1 MDSNNSAI
9 QGFNYDGSRQVRTLD
24 RDGEIWFVGK
34 DVCDVLGIKNSRQ
47 ALKKLDADELT
58 SLRLTSGGQIREM
71 SGISEFG
78 CYRLM
83 MRSDKTEAKKFQR
96 WIYHEV
102 LPSIRKSGSYS
113 LNAQPAKPENS
124 ARRDAQLKPA
134 CVYVLLMSNGI
145 VKIGYSGKLRSRV
158 AKIENQTDLT
168 VHDIYFTPFTSR
180 EIARFVEW
188 VCQKKF
194 SSRKVKGEFFSVK
207 FNEACAAVENFF
219 AKAVHAL
226 SSVMKIEGSAAVD
239 F

>member
-1 MDSNNSAI
+1 MEHNLQIFTNEEF
-9 QGFNYDGSRQVRTLD
+9 GKVRVVMI
-24 RDGEIWFVGK
+24 DGEPWFVAA
-34 DVCDVLGIKNSRQ
+34 DVCRILEIGNPSQ
-47 ALKKLDADELT
+47 ALTRLDDDEKNTLI
-58 SLRLTSGGQIREM
+58 LNEGNRGNPNVNVVNEPGL
-71 SGISEFG
+71 
-78 CYRLM
+78 YRLIFAS
-83 MRSDKTEAKKFQR
+83 RKPEAKKFQR

-158 AKIENQTDLT
+158 AKIENQTGLT
-168 VHDIYFTPFTSR
+168 VNDIYFTSFTSR

-194 SSRKVKGEFFSVK
+194 SSRKVEGEFFSVE
-207 FNEACAAVENFF
+207 FNKVCAAVEDFF
-219 AKAVHAL
+219 AKAVHAF
-226 SSVMKIEGSAAVD
+226 SSVMKFERPAAID